1 MLSSKHH
8 IKRGNTLYSINKS
21 INESINQLVHPSIY
35 PSINQLSNFL
45 IKQCV
50 IVNLGFVIMYWS
62 ISTGKYMY
70 IEASYPR
77 KPGEIAKLVVTVPN
91 NGNQSCLS
99 FYYHM
104 YGTSVGT
111 LNVYSGNI
119 KVFTA
124 TGNQGNDW
132 LKMAANL
139 YLDGVVSEILPC
151 WYTCINVSRELLIS
165 KINFRNCCKLCL

>member
-1 MLSSKHH
+1 
-8 IKRGNTLYSINKS
+8 
-21 INESINQLVHPSIY
+21 
-35 PSINQLSNFL
+35 
-45 IKQCV
+45 
-50 IVNLGFVIMYWS
+50 
-62 ISTGKYMY
+62 MY

-91 NGNQSCLS
+91 NGNRSCLS

-124 TGNQGNDW
+124 TGNLGNDW
-132 LKMAANL
+132 LKMASNL
-139 YLDGVVSEILPC
+139 YLDGVVSKILLC
-151 WYTCINVSRELLIS
+151 WYTCINVSRQLLIS
-165 KINFRNCCKLCL
+165 EINLRNRFKFCL